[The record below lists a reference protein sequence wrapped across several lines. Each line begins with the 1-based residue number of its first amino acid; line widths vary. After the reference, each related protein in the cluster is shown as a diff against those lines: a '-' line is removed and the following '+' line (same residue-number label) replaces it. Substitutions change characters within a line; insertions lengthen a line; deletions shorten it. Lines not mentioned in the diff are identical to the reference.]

1 MHASSSSR
9 QHITPPPLALSPLT
23 YLHFLPAPHRYAAR
37 DLILDPSRTET
48 DDPHGYVDAI
58 NKISRETTVPM
69 TYIPG
74 GGAIFFAGRDQH
86 FGNASPQQQAD
97 CWQGLQRLG
106 FRRQRVLQR

>member
-1 MHASSSSR
+1 
-9 QHITPPPLALSPLT
+9 
-23 YLHFLPAPHRYAAR
+23 
-37 DLILDPSRTET
+37 
-48 DDPHGYVDAI
+48 
-58 NKISRETTVPM
+58 M

-106 FRRQRVLQR
+106 FRRQRVLQVKSVNEAASGDGLTDDAVKARQAGTGSFVEGRMRVYGDARTL